1 MCGIV
6 GIFRLGEKIEKEPM
20 LEETMLFLFTELMAQ
35 TEIRGKDAT
44 GVSALFDD
52 GSYLIQK
59 AGKKASDF
67 LTTSGKTEK
76 DYRGFLQMCKGYDSP
91 MRNLVGHCRKSS
103 VGNTWDNENNHP
115 VRAGEIIGVHNGTLK
130 NHEIIFNKL
139 KCKREGVVDSEAIFR
154 LVQHYT
160 NDCKEPFTTDTLA
173 EVIKRLDGTYS
184 CISYNANNPFQVAL
198 MRKGRP
204 MELALLTQL
213 KLLLVFSEYA
223 FLTKAIAAYNRFAQ
237 LYPEDMSLISTIGYT
252 TSALLDNSV
261 AVVDLTKEATTIP
274 DLLTKKDTMS
284 LKRVWGKPA
293 SVYSTNRSHNKT
305 GTGSYTRT
313 TYNNGGRTTSSNAK
327 TKNTNSS
334 TTSKGKGEKF
344 EGKVFCKK
352 LHMYVSPDEVQEAA
366 QAGVVG
372 FSYKGAIID
381 FSKDGKTSSNNKSG
395 TTGSKVVIDMDEK
408 QQLVLAARDSRKART
423 RFESN
428 AELAQVLNT
437 HSEETLRYVDPYML
451 ANMCMKHL
459 YEEAFLEGALYYKSH
474 YVPQDKL
481 QNKLR
486 SAQKIIKTA
495 KSLINILTL
504 AAEINKGD
512 DEIIE
517 AVSLSFE
524 ACKKDD
530 VNIGDTL
537 SKFISEGDFM
547 GSKALKVIKA
557 KAER

>member
-20 LEETMLFLFTELMAQ
+20 LEEVMLFLFTELMAS

-52 GSYLIQK
+52 GAYLIQK
-59 AGKKASDF
+59 AGKKASEF

-76 DYRGFLQMCKGYDSP
+76 DYRGFLKMCKGYDEP

-130 NHEIIFNKL
+130 NHEIIFDKL
-139 KCKREGVVDSEAIFR
+139 KCKRDGVVDSEAIFR

-160 NDCKEPFTTDTLA
+160 QNCKEPFTTEILA
-173 EVIKRLDGTYS
+173 EVVRRLDGTYS

-204 MELALLTQL
+204 MELALLSQL
-213 KLLLVFSEYA
+213 KLLLVFSEYT
-223 FLTKAIAAYNRFAQ
+223 FLTKTIAAYNRFAQ
-237 LYPEDMSLISTIGYT
+237 LYPANMELITTIGYT

-261 AVVDLTKEATTIP
+261 AVVDLTKDATTIP
-274 DLLTKKDTMS
+274 DLLIKKDTMS
-284 LKRVWGKPA
+284 LKKLWAKPA
-293 SVYSTNRSHNKT
+293 TVYSSNKT
-305 GTGSYTRT
+305 FNKTNTGSYTRT
-313 TYNNGGRTTSSNAK
+313 TYNNGGRSASSQRNTESAK
-327 TKNTNSS
+327 SNTGSKHKND
-334 TTSKGKGEKF
+334 EF
-344 EGKVFCKK
+344 AGKVFCKK
-352 LHMYVSPDEVQEAA
+352 LHMYVSPEEAQEAA
-366 QAGVVG
+366 KAGVVG
-372 FSYKGAIID
+372 FNYKGTIID
-381 FSKDGKTSSNNKSG
+381 LTKNDEAHPDNTDGR
-395 TTGSKVVIDMDEK
+395 KVVIDMDEK

-423 RFESN
+423 RFESD
-428 AELAQVLNT
+428 ADLVQVLKL
-437 HSEETLRYVDPYML
+437 HSEETLRYVEPYMV

-474 YVPQDKL
+474 YMTQSNLKNKL
-481 QNKLR
+481 Q
-486 SAQKIIKTA
+486 SAQRIIKAA

-524 ACKKDD
+524 ACEKDNS
-530 VNIGDTL
+530 NIGDTL

-547 GSKALKVIKA
+547 GSKALKVIKS
-557 KAER
+557 KVER